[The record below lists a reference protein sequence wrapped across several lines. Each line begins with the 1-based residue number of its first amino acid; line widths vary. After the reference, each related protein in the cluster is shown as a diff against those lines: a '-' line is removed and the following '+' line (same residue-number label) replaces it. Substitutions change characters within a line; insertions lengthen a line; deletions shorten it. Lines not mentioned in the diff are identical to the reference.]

1 MRQHMS
7 RSPANKKLVLISAL
21 VLALALMSIA
31 TSLALAANTW
41 TVDAALGDDSG
52 CVSPTFQ
59 CKTIEAAVGAAA
71 AGDTINVLA
80 GTYTLSSVVT
90 INKANLTLSGAGAAI
105 TFIKVSGTGERLTLS
120 ASGITVQG
128 FDIEKTDKPGVQNI
142 IGLYANNITVKNNTI
157 HGQFVLGEGD
167 VSRAM
172 VGAGGLTSLN
182 IEGNTIYGLRQP
194 AYFSG
199 PTTGTVQNNYVYRT
213 KGWVLEGGSLAFT
226 GNTWGTGAQANA
238 YDIAILATV
247 GAGPYPDIVAM
258 SNANNGAVIE
268 DQRVSPAVL
277 SVVNVDD
284 DPSGCTFDCGAGGR
298 NWYQTIAPAI
308 TRVVA
313 GGTIHIAAGTYVENV
328 NINKR
333 VALIGAGSGTS
344 GGTIISATG
353 GYDGVVQLSTSGL
366 SAVQPILLKDLRI
379 QPIGKAGI
387 SVGMFASSGP
397 IGANVSFVELNNVKV
412 IGTNL
417 NPCSEQERGLYVDL
431 TSSLTN
437 LKISNSAFDNLT
449 YGWYLQKHVSTDTST
464 VQYVDV
470 QNTTFKHNAL
480 KGLYAEK
487 LEDAT
492 FTNVTVDQNGYYD
505 ASLLTGC
512 LYFAPWMSGFDIN
525 LKAGTYQNL
534 AFVDSIFTNNGL
546 GGAKEGVGITVKARD
561 DGATYGAFPA
571 SVSNVSITGGAV
583 SGNER
588 GIRFGEPGMN
598 NATPTGVTVSNVCI
612 VRNIKKYSGSDGS
625 AYGGLIDQRVGTAPI
640 IVAENN
646 WWGDAS
652 GPYNATSNPGG
663 TGNAVVGN
671 VDFSSWTTSGCP
683 TKLDA
688 STTDSLIC
696 TGQTTDVYINL
707 TKAVDVY
714 GYEFEV
720 SYGSTYASAT
730 GAFVDSFFDTQPPAS
745 IPSAGP
751 PFWNA
756 ACSGGT
762 CRFSVVHVAP
772 QQPVSGSG
780 PLAKIT
786 LTGVAPGAFSM
797 TFSSPKL
804 TDINS
809 IALPHTLG
817 APLPITVCG
826 LATVSGQV
834 TMQGRPGNIGTPGT
848 VTLTEQ
854 TPTNFTPP
862 GVAPV
867 AFSAPDGTFIFTNVP
882 YMLGGSSYKIAA
894 AHDLYLTNAKL
905 VTVSGNLTNQN
916 TWLWGGDANNSGKVE
931 INDLSCIGA
940 SFHGAPPGTC
950 SITPGDGKSAD
961 INADGIINVQDL
973 AVTGGNFDKA
983 SPQPW

>member
-1 MRQHMS
+1 MNQHMS

-41 TVDAALGDDSG
+41 TVNAALGDDSG

-80 GTYTLSSVVT
+80 GTYTLSTVVDL
-90 INKANLTLSGAGAAI
+90 NKANLTLSGAGAGS
-105 TFIKVSGTGERLTLS
+105 TFIKVSGLGERLKLS
-120 ASGITVQG
+120 ASGVTVQS
-128 FDIEKTDKPGVQNI
+128 FDIEKTDKPGEQNI
-142 IGLYANNITVKNNTI
+142 IYIGANNVTVKNNTI
-157 HGQFVLGEGD
+157 HGQCVMADTGD

-172 VGAGGLTSLN
+172 VTSGGLTGLN

-194 AYFSG
+194 AYVSG
-199 PTTGTVQNNYVYRT
+199 PTIGTVKNNYVYGT
-213 KGWVLEGGSLAFT
+213 KGWVLEGGDLTFT
-226 GNTWGTGAQANA
+226 GNTWGTGANVNV
-238 YDIAILATV
+238 YDIAILGICPV
-247 GAGPYPDIVAM
+247 GPYPDIVAM

-277 SVVNVDD
+277 SVVYVDAATAYSTD
-284 DPSGCTFDCGAGGR
+284 LGGR
-298 NWYQTIAPAI
+298 YHPYSSIAPAI

-313 GGTIHIAAGTYVENV
+313 GGTIHVAAGTYTENV

-344 GGTIISATG
+344 GTVISATG

-412 IGTNL
+412 IGTNM
-417 NPCSEQERGLYVDL
+417 NPCTEQERGLYVDL

-512 LYFAPWMSGFDIN
+512 PYFAPWMSGFDIN
-525 LKAGTYQNL
+525 LKAGTYQDL
-534 AFVDSIFTNNGL
+534 AFVDSVFTNNAL

-588 GIRFGEPGMN
+588 GIRFGEPGKD

-612 VRNIKKYSGSDGS
+612 VRNVQKYSGSDGS
-625 AYGGLIDQRVGTAPI
+625 AYGGLIDLRAGAAPT
-640 IVAENN
+640 IVASPN
-646 WWGDAS
+646 WWGDAT

-663 TGNAVVGN
+663 TGNAVVGDVN
-671 VDFSSWTTSGCP
+671 FTPWTTTGCP
-683 TKLDA
+683 TVLGA
-688 STTDSLIC
+688 STTDPLIC
-696 TGQTTDVYINL
+696 TGESTVVYINL
-707 TKAVDVY
+707 TDAVDMY

-720 SYGSTYASAT
+720 SYGSTNASAT
-730 GAFVDSFFDTQPPAS
+730 GAFVVSFFDTQPPAS

-786 LTGVAPGAFSM
+786 LTGVAPGAFNM

-809 IALPHTLG
+809 IALPYTLG

-834 TMQGRPGNIGTPGT
+834 TLQGRPGNNGTPGT

-867 AFSAPDGTFIFTNVP
+867 AFSAINGAFTFTNVP
-882 YMLGGSSYKIAA
+882 YLLGGSSYKIAA

-973 AVTGGNFDKA
+973 AVTGGNFDKL